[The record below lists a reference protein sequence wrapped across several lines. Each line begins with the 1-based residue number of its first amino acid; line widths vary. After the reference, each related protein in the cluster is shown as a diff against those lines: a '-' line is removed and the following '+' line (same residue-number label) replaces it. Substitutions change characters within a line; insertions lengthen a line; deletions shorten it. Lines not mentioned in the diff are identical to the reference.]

1 MGAAGPPQGAHSA
14 LAGGS
19 AASKAQAW
27 GDHPGAPSPID
38 KDLPLKED
46 TRLLG
51 RMLGDV
57 LRAQIGEAGFD
68 RIEAIRQTAIRFRRS
83 TGDDAERSRN
93 ALAELLNP
101 LPIAAVLEVVR
112 AFSYFSHLANIAEDV
127 HQNRRRRAH
136 ALAGSPPRRGDIAD
150 ALLRIAE
157 AGVDSATLQRWLDEA
172 VVSPVLTAHP
182 TEVQRK
188 SILDVEREI
197 ARLLTWRDRTVL
209 MPEEASSF
217 AVRLAASIL
226 GLWQTAMLRLSRLQ
240 VKDEIDNGLAYYRYT
255 FLEEIPYLYSAFEA
269 SVAAQFG
276 IARERVP
283 AFLRMGSWIGGDRDG
298 NPFVGADTLTYAIRA
313 QAGVLFAHYLDEVHR
328 LGGELSLSTR
338 LITPSAALLALA
350 ETAHDTNPHR
360 QDEPYRQAL
369 VGVYARLAA
378 TARELSDVPPARVAT
393 ADAARYATAQAFRA
407 DLETIAAS
415 LARHGAAPLSAR
427 RLDPLQRAVDVF
439 GFHLAA
445 LDLRQN
451 SDVHED
457 VVGELLARARV
468 ADDYSAMQE
477 DDRVALLV
485 RELASPRPLHSAWL
499 DYSGRVGCELA
510 VLRVA
515 ADIHARYGAAALP
528 NYVIS
533 KCQSVSDLLEVAVL
547 LKEVGLA
554 HQRSLAVDIVPLFE
568 TIHDLD
574 RCGATMRAAL
584 ALPPYR
590 AFVASRGDWQEIML
604 GYSDSNKDG
613 GYLTS
618 SWAIYR
624 AERSLVEATAA
635 HAVRLRLFHGRGGTV
650 GRGGGPSYDAIL
662 AQPAGSVTG
671 GLRLTEQGEII
682 ASKYSDPEVGR
693 RNLEA
698 LVAATLEASLLDA
711 ERLGESAQRYFAV
724 LDALSAHAYRAYRAL
739 VYETPQFGAY
749 FRASTPIAEIVEL
762 NIGSRP
768 ASRTASSR
776 IEDLRAIPWVFSFGQ
791 CRLMLPGW
799 YGFGSA
805 VDAWLATAPDGLEL
819 LADMHERWPFFR
831 ATLSNMGMVLA
842 KTDLAIA
849 SRYAE
854 LVPDVEVRHAIFAR
868 IREEHALTLRH
879 FLAITRQAALL
890 EDNPTLARSIRN
902 RFPYLDPL
910 NHLQIELLRRY
921 RAGATDVRTQRAI
934 HLTINGLA
942 AGLRNSG

>member
-1 MGAAGPPQGAHSA
+1 MN
-14 LAGGS
+14 
-19 AASKAQAW
+19 
-27 GDHPGAPSPID
+27 APSVID

-57 LRAQIGEAGFD
+57 LRAQVGEAGFE
-68 RIEAIRQTAIRFRRS
+68 RIEAIRQTAIRFRRF

-93 ALAELLNP
+93 ELAELLNP
-101 LPIAAVLEVVR
+101 LPIGAVLEVVR

-157 AGVDSATLQRWLDEA
+157 AGVEGATLQRWLDEA
-172 VVSPVLTAHP
+172 MVSPVLTAHP

-209 MPEEASSF
+209 TPEEASSF
-217 AVRLAASIL
+217 AARLATSIL

-338 LITPSAALLALA
+338 LVTPSAELLALA
-350 ETAHDTNPHR
+350 AAAHDTNPHR

-369 VGVYARLAA
+369 IGVYARLAA
-378 TARELSDVPPARVAT
+378 TARELADLPPARVAKG
-393 ADAARYATAQAFRA
+393 DAARYDTAQAFSA

-451 SDVHED
+451 SDVHEE

-468 ADDYSAMQE
+468 ADDYSAMREE
-477 DDRVALLV
+477 DRIALLV

-499 DYSGRVGCELA
+499 DYSERVGSELA

-554 HQRSLAVDIVPLFE
+554 HQRSLALNIVPLFE

-574 RCGATMRAAL
+574 RCGATMRLAL
-584 ALPPYR
+584 ALPLYR

-682 ASKYSDPEVGR
+682 ASKYSDPELGR

-698 LVAATLEASLLDA
+698 LVAATLEASLHDA
-711 ERLGESAQRYFAV
+711 ERLGESAERYFAV

-739 VYETPQFGAY
+739 VYETPQFVAY
-749 FRASTPIAEIVEL
+749 FRASTPIAEIAEL

-805 VDAWLATAPDGLEL
+805 VDAWLATAPGSLEL

-921 RAGATDVRTQRAI
+921 RAGATDVRTRRAI